1 MREWKG
7 PGAVGFFFRWH
18 METTKPTQTRSTDHL
33 AGGRANITMFP
44 LIGQPAQNC
53 EKQGLKILDALWHET
68 VEVAGSKKPKE
79 YVDIWEDN

>member
-7 PGAVGFFFRWH
+7 QGTVGFFFPCH

-33 AGGRANITMFP
+33 AGGRAN
-44 LIGQPAQNC
+44 IGQPAQNC

-68 VEVAGSKKPKE
+68 VEVAGSRKPKE
-79 YVDIWEDN
+79 YVDIWENN